1 VEFGPFPILLIFAAL
16 VLVLLIIAVRAGR

>member
-1 VEFGPFPILLIFAAL
+1 VEIGPLPILLIFVAL